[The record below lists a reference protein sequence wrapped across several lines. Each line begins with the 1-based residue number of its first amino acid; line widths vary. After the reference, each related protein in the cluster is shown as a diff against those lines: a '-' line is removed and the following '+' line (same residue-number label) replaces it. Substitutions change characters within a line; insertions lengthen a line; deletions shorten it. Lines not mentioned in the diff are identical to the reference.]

1 MHRQLIVC
9 LIALSAATACAQET
23 KGAEDPVVARFAD
36 QAITQSELEQDDEL
50 SLQLISIRQQE
61 YDLKRRAL
69 EQMVFDR
76 LVEQAA
82 AKAGLS
88 RDEYLKQEV
97 SDRVGEPDEQ
107 QVAAMVRQYR
117 SRLNPDPEL
126 ARQQVVDAL
135 KMQGEQQL
143 REELQKQLFDEA
155 GVSILIQPIRFE
167 AMIAK
172 SHPARGGDKNAPVTL
187 IEYTDYQCPFCV
199 RIQPALDE
207 IVRRYDGKV
216 RHVFK
221 QLPLPMHTEAELAA
235 EASLCAA
242 DQGRFWELHD
252 WLFANARRINRD
264 TLMEQARVLEM
275 NEEDFGA
282 CLENRVH
289 AGQVKLDVTEAQ
301 RFGISGTPG
310 FLVNG
315 RLLRGAVP
323 LNDFL
328 KIIDEE
334 LDLAGVE
341 KPKAPAS

>member
-1 MHRQLIVC
+1 MHRHLIVC

-23 KGAEDPVVARFAD
+23 KGAEDPVVARFAG
-36 QAITQSELEQDDEL
+36 QAITQSQLEQDDEL

-61 YDLKRRAL
+61 YDLKRRSL
-69 EQMVFDR
+69 EQMIFERLLDR
-76 LVEQAA
+76 AAEQ
-82 AKAGLS
+82 AGLS
-88 RDEYLKQEV
+88 REDYLKQKV

-107 QVAAMVRQYR
+107 RVASMVMQYR

-126 ARQQVVDAL
+126 ARQQVVEAL
-135 KMQGEQQL
+135 KLQSEQVF
-143 REELQKQLFDEA
+143 REELQKRLFDEA
-155 GVSILIQPIRFE
+155 EVSILIQPVRFE
-167 AMIAK
+167 AQIAK
-172 SHPARGGDKNAPVTL
+172 AHPARGGDSDAPVTL

-235 EASLCAA
+235 EASLCAS

-252 WLFANARRINRD
+252 WLFSNSKRINRD
-264 TLMEQARVLEM
+264 TLIEQARVLEM

-289 AGQVKLDVTEAQ
+289 AEQVQLDVNEAK

-315 RLLRGAVP
+315 RLLRGAQP

-328 KIIDEE
+328 KVIDEE

-341 KPKAPAS
+341 KPKPPAS